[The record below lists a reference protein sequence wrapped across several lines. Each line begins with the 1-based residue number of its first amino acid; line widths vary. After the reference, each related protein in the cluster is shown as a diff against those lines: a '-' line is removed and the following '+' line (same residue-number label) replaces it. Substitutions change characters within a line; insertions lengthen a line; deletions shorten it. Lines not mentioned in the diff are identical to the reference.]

1 LIKVQQLEKM
11 AKEARE
17 KSKKREFTQ
26 SFEILISLR
35 DIDIKKQDLNINET
49 IFLSHKFS
57 KPQLV
62 CVFAGGDLALRAKK
76 GGADRIIEIDELDS
90 KANDKREL
98 RKISKDYSF
107 FISETTLMP
116 KIGKTLGQFLG
127 PKGKMPAPL
136 PPNAPVENMIARF
149 KSAVRVRS
157 RGQLAITCKVGDE
170 NMNDSEIAENSLLIL
185 NSIEK
190 KLAQGERN
198 IDKVMLKL
206 TMSEPAIL
214 SMVTSK

>member
-1 LIKVQQLEKM
+1 M

-26 SFEILISLR
+26 SFEMLVSLR

-49 IFLSHKFS
+49 IFLAHKFS
-57 KPQLV
+57 KPQLI
-62 CVFAGGDLALRAKK
+62 CVFAGADLAIRAKK
-76 GGADRIIEIDELDS
+76 AGADRVIEIDEIDK

-98 RKISKDYSF
+98 RKISKNYSF

-127 PKGKMPAPL
+127 PKGKMPTPL
-136 PPNAPVENMIARF
+136 PPTAPVENMITRF

-157 RGQLAITCKVGDE
+157 RGQLAVTCKIGDE
-170 NMNDSEIAENSLLIL
+170 NMSDAEIAENAVQIL

-198 IDKVMLKL
+198 IDKVMVKL
-206 TMSEPAIL
+206 TMSPPVIL
-214 SMVTSK
+214 PMVRSK